1 MGMLPLWP
9 AQATRKWRMI
19 LRMYLYL
26 LLQKK
31 QNLPKRRKKNPKNL
45 AKKKKK
51 NPENANARKN
61 TAQMKRTMMVI
72 EQKKL
77 IKIFFLILLKKSKFW
92 SFSVEEKFYVEL
104 IHVFYL
110 V

>member
-1 MGMLPLWP
+1 
-9 AQATRKWRMI
+9 
-19 LRMYLYL
+19 
-26 LLQKK
+26 
-31 QNLPKRRKKNPKNL
+31 
-45 AKKKKK
+45 
-51 NPENANARKN
+51 
-61 TAQMKRTMMVI
+61 MVI
-72 EQKKL
+72 EQKKI